1 MCNRHDA
8 IGEKCGEDCERAAGG
23 DRGEPADGRDEVEA
37 SKHDRK
43 PDPEHTHAIC
53 GAEDHTGTVRGDDD
67 GADITALTL
76 EHFPGMTESEITSI
90 IETAS
95 ERWSLVG
102 VTVIHRVG
110 RLLPEDN
117 IVFVGVAAAHREA
130 AFASAS
136 FIMDYLKTRAPFWK
150 KAEDVSGESWVEAR
164 ASDDMAADRWDKT
177 D

>member
-1 MCNRHDA
+1 
-8 IGEKCGEDCERAAGG
+8 
-23 DRGEPADGRDEVEA
+23 
-37 SKHDRK
+37 
-43 PDPEHTHAIC
+43 
-53 GAEDHTGTVRGDDD
+53 
-67 GADITALTL
+67 
-76 EHFPGMTESEITSI
+76 MTEAEITSI

-95 ERWSLVG
+95 ERWSLLG

-110 RLLPEDN
+110 RLLPEGN

-130 AFASAS
+130 AFAGAS